1 MNKQENIENTTLEQ
15 SQTIENQASEAAN
28 ELHAETTARLDA
40 EEDDADELKLAQ
52 DAYQELQE
60 KYVRLYAD
68 FDNYRKRTQRD
79 QLETIK
85 SASSDLI
92 RQILPVL
99 DDFDRAKQA
108 EKFSEGVLMVYEKLK
123 KTLASKGLKPMDTH
137 EQPFDAEFHE
147 AITEINAP
155 DEKLKG
161 KIVDTIEK
169 GYFLNDKILRH
180 AKVVVGK

>member
-1 MNKQENIENTTLEQ
+1 MSKQENIEDTTLEQ
-15 SQTIENQASEAAN
+15 NQSSENQKHE
-28 ELHAETTARLDA
+28 EGLTEEMAEGMTS
-40 EEDDADELKLAQ
+40 EDDADELKLAQ
-52 DAYQELQE
+52 DAYQELQD
-60 KYVRLYAD
+60 KYIRLFAD
-68 FDNYRKRTQRD
+68 FDNYRKRTQRE

-85 SASSDLI
+85 AASSDLI

-108 EKFSEGVLMVYEKLK
+108 EKFSEGVQMLYEKLQ
-123 KTLASKGLKPMDTH
+123 KTLANKGLKPMDTH

-147 AITEINAP
+147 AITEIPASN
-155 DEKLKG
+155 EKMKG